1 MYWPYSLLSC
11 LALRLE
17 AFAVLLRDFEQ
28 RTKIALISILKEL
41 SPTLSFCRI
50 LSGLTV
56 YR

>member
-1 MYWPYSLLSC
+1 MSC
-11 LALRLE
+11 LARRDE
-17 AFAVLLRDFEQ
+17 AFAVLLRDFAQ

-41 SPTLSFCRI
+41 SSTLSFCRI